1 MMELRYRSRRRFL
14 AMWAV
19 IMLVVQHEDLA
30 AFRAFEKNR
39 LVIPIL
45 RIVKGNV
52 VGLQHVPN
60 LVRLDSYRRRTASTR
75 LHGMV
80 GTAFSM

>member
-1 MMELRYRSRRRFL
+1 
-14 AMWAV
+14 
-19 IMLVVQHEDLA
+19 
-30 AFRAFEKNR
+30 